1 MSSVIRKF
9 NLGVKLVYLIKFKI
23 KTCDSEIDEE
33 VNARYKNQAKYF
45 FIVRKTTQAESKSWR
60 EGVNHQIYM

>member
-9 NLGVKLVYLIKFKI
+9 NLGVKLIYLRKFKI

-33 VNARYKNQAKYF
+33 VNARYKPKQN
-45 FIVRKTTQAESKSWR
+45 ILLL
-60 EGVNHQIYM
+60 